1 MEENKE
7 MIKENLTKTQKELE
21 ELEKLDK
28 DYFHTCIEVDVNNNV
43 KWKVYYSNMNN
54 RNYLSRNNKTIL
66 DSINNSVDD
75 IEKLNKNFE
84 KIKEKATLNMFLE
97 RFDFSFDMFKTS
109 NKINDE
115 LIKIFD
121 ILGYSIM
128 ALIIFL
134 FILNTETKI
143 FAAVGTSLLTIYAI
157 LSLVITYIREN
168 IEKYINELKKNEEK
182 RILKAYLKDKD
193 MRGLKYEFTEKNRK
207 KFIKENQEYRPKR
220 KRIQSGMERLEGIQR
235 AENEQ

>member
-7 MIKENLTKTQKELE
+7 LTKKNIIKLQK
-21 ELEKLDK
+21 ELEKLDR
-28 DYFHTCIEVDVNNNV
+28 DYFHICIEVDVNNNV
-43 KWKVYYSNMNN
+43 KWQVYYSNMNDKD
-54 RNYLSRNNKTIL
+54 YLKRNNKPIL
-66 DSINNSVDD
+66 DSINNSLDD
-75 IEKLNKNFE
+75 IEKLNKKFK

-121 ILGYSIM
+121 ILGYSII

-143 FAAVGTSLLTIYAI
+143 FATVGISLLTIYAI

-168 IEKYINELKKNEEK
+168 IDKYLNELKKNEEK

-207 KFIKENQEYRPKR
+207 KFIKENQEYRSKR

-235 AENEQ
+235 TENEQ

>member
-7 MIKENLTKTQKELE
+7 LTKKNVIKLQK
-21 ELEKLDK
+21 ELEKLDR
-28 DYFHTCIEVDVNNNV
+28 DYFHICVEVDVNNNV
-43 KWKVYYSNMNN
+43 KWQVYYSNMNDKD
-54 RNYLSRNNKTIL
+54 YLKRNNKPIL

-75 IEKLNKNFE
+75 IEKLNKKFE

-143 FAAVGTSLLTIYAI
+143 FAAVGISLLVIYVI

-168 IEKYINELKKNEEK
+168 IDKYINELKKNEEK

-193 MRGLKYEFTEKNRK
+193 MRGLKYEFTEKDRK
-207 KFIKENQEYRPKR
+207 KFIKENKEYRSKR